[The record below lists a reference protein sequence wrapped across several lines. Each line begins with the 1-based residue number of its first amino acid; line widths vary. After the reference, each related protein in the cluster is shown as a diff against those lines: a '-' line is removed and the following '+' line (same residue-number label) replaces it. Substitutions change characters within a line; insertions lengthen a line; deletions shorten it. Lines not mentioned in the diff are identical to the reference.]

1 MQILVVAAANI
12 YFSPVHLPLATSF
25 PCAIFPFK
33 HFLGSYL
40 LPVFKT
46 ARRKLKL
53 ISFSFFLKNTQREI
67 KSCLRK
73 GIKVKLLKNLCKIKH
88 LLIVLR
94 SMKGTAKTYGR
105 KRTVFDYKFYIV
117 WYYVCGGRRGRGQLA
132 GGNGLVCLSQLLRQ
146 LAPSF
151 SFIHNYFIGFFC
163 KKKKKGEGISIP
175 FNFLF
180 PSFCSIL
187 TLFFPHFFS
196 TLNLL

>member
-1 MQILVVAAANI
+1 MTGRRQINANLGCGRGE
-12 YFSPVHLPLATSF
+12 HLFFACPPPFATSF

-53 ISFSFFLKNTQREI
+53 ISFLFFPEKHSARDKKL
-67 KSCLRK
+67 LRNW
-73 GIKVKLLKNLCKIKH
+73 IKVKLLKNLCKIKH

-117 WYYVCGGRRGRGQLA
+117 CVCVRRRE
-132 GGNGLVCLSQLLRQ
+132 
-146 LAPSF
+146 
-151 SFIHNYFIGFFC
+151 
-163 KKKKKGEGISIP
+163 GEGIVSWREWSCLSFSI
-175 FNFLF
+175 
-180 PSFCSIL
+180 
-187 TLFFPHFFS
+187 T
-196 TLNLL
+196 

>member
-12 YFSPVHLPLATSF
+12 YFSPVHLPLAISF

-117 WYYVCGGRRGRGQLA
+117 WCYVCVEGG
-132 GGNGLVCLSQLLRQ
+132 GGGDSQLEGMVLSVF
-146 LAPSF
+146 L
-151 SFIHNYFIGFFC
+151 NYLDNSLHLFHSSTIILQAFFV
-163 KKKKKGEGISIP
+163 
-175 FNFLF
+175 
-180 PSFCSIL
+180 
-187 TLFFPHFFS
+187 
-196 TLNLL
+196 

>member
-117 WYYVCGGRRGRGQLA
+117 CVEGVGD
-132 GGNGLVCLSQLLRQ
+132 SQLEGMVLSVF
-146 LAPSF
+146 L
-151 SFIHNYFIGFFC
+151 NYLDNSLHLFHSSTIILQAFFVT
-163 KKKKKGEGISIP
+163 KKREKV
-175 FNFLF
+175 FQFLLIFYF
-180 PSFCSIL
+180 P
-187 TLFFPHFFS
+187 LFAQF
-196 TLNLL
+196 